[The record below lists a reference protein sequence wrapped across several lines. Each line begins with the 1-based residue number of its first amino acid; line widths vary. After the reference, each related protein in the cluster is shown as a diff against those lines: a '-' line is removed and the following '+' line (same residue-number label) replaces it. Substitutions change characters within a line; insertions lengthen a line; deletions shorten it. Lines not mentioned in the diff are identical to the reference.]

1 MSRTRIMPLR
11 PVKWVA
17 MDDYRVKTDSYSGPL
32 GLLLYLIRRD
42 EIDIYD
48 IPVAEVA
55 RQYVL
60 YVEMLQDIDPNV
72 AGEFLIMVTVLME
85 LKSKMLL
92 PRPELEEEEEEDF
105 GDPRLELVRQLLEY
119 KRFKDASVILSER
132 ADQQSEKWPRS
143 PAKLKPDAPS
153 EVDIEDVQIWDLVR
167 AFNKVMQSIGANAAT
182 HDVVFDDTPISLHAD
197 DILDRIGREGGTI
210 RFDRIFE
217 GRRRPEMVGLFLAL
231 LELMRQHRVR
241 VKQENPF
248 DQIDVELLS
257 SEPIRVG
264 AEWGDAFADAVLGDE
279 DEELPVPISES
290 TDTDEDDT
298 EVASMSTTDTDEP
311 TESET

>member
-1 MSRTRIMPLR
+1 
-11 PVKWVA
+11 
-17 MDDYRVKTDSYSGPL
+17 MDDYRVKTETYSGPL

-42 EIDIYD
+42 EVDLYD

-55 RQYVL
+55 RQYVS
-60 YVEMLQDIDPNV
+60 YVDMLQNIDPNV

-92 PRPELEEEEEEDF
+92 PRQELEEGEEEDY

-119 KRFKDASVILSER
+119 KRFKDASVLLADR
-132 ADQQSEKWPRS
+132 AEEQAEKWPRS
-143 PAKLKPDAPS
+143 PAKLKPQEPT

-167 AFNKVMQSIGANAAT
+167 AFNKVMASIGANSAT

-210 RFDRIFE
+210 RFERIFE
-217 GRRRPEMVGLFLAL
+217 GRRRGEMVGLFLAL
-231 LELMRQHRVR
+231 LELMRQQRVL

-257 SEPIRVG
+257 AEPIRVG
-264 AEWGDAFADAVLGDE
+264 AEWGDAFADAVLGE
-279 DEELPVPISES
+279 DESEMPVPLAATDESGDETDERADASAVTVARPKQDSES
-290 TDTDEDDT
+290 E
-298 EVASMSTTDTDEP
+298 
-311 TESET
+311 

>member
-1 MSRTRIMPLR
+1 
-11 PVKWVA
+11 

-92 PRPELEEEEEEDF
+92 PRPEMEDEEEEDF

-132 ADQQSEKWPRS
+132 ADHQSEKWPRS

-279 DEELPVPISES
+279 GEELPVPISES
-290 TDTDEDDT
+290 TETDEDDT

-311 TESET
+311 TESES

>member
-1 MSRTRIMPLR
+1 
-11 PVKWVA
+11 

-55 RQYVL
+55 RQYVS
-60 YVEMLQDIDPNV
+60 YVEMLQNIDPNV

-85 LKSKMLL
+85 VKSKMLL
-92 PRPELEEEEEEDF
+92 PRPELDEGEEEDF

-119 KRFKDASVILSER
+119 KRFKDASVILSEK
-132 ADQQSEKWPRS
+132 ADQQAEKWPRS

-210 RFDRIFE
+210 RFERIFE

-231 LELMRQHRVR
+231 LELMRQQR
-241 VKQENPF
+241 VKVRQENPF

-257 SEPIRVG
+257 AEPIRVG

-279 DEELPVPISES
+279 DEQVSVPLADASAADAQQNDETEITQGASTPVNESSES
-290 TDTDEDDT
+290 
-298 EVASMSTTDTDEP
+298 
-311 TESET
+311 ES

>member
-1 MSRTRIMPLR
+1 MLLVR
-11 PVKWVA
+11 PVKWGA

-92 PRPELEEEEEEDF
+92 PRPEMEEEEEEDF

-279 DEELPVPISES
+279 DEELPVPISEA
-290 TDTDEDDT
+290 TETEEDDA
-298 EVASMSTTDTDEP
+298 EVASMSTTNTDEP